1 MIHCE
6 GSAFEEHDFC
16 YDIAKSQLTGV
27 ALTALCAV
35 PIAGSQHLKKS
46 CPYLCEGAC
55 PVACTDVDTNT
66 PQWNVDDCNKC
77 ESDTANNLK
86 AYDDKLAEI
95 RAVLAAS
102 KTELL
107 ASYDCQGANLELCG
121 RRLDALNM
129 QANDARTQAKTD
141 YERRKQ
147 LIFGECW
154 YV

>member
-1 MIHCE
+1 
-6 GSAFEEHDFC
+6 
-16 YDIAKSQLTGV
+16 
-27 ALTALCAV
+27 
-35 PIAGSQHLKKS
+35 
-46 CPYLCEGAC
+46 
-55 PVACTDVDTNT
+55 VACTDVDTNT